1 MANQVGPAAG
11 GGSMTAPGSGAVG
24 ATGVSGASAVA
35 GVGPGGQDVA
45 PFVSQVPGTPVSF
58 PSFHGRVVS
67 WTAVSIITAAFLA
80 GGAALVWGPTWWL
93 FWASVGVAVL
103 GALVGLGTGI
113 FDDWY

>member
-1 MANQVGPAAG
+1 M
-11 GGSMTAPGSGAVG
+11 MAPGSGAAA

-35 GVGPGGQDVA
+35 EVGPGHDVA

-58 PSFHGRVVS
+58 PSFHGRAVS
-67 WTAVSIITAAFLA
+67 WTVVGIIVAAFLA

-93 FWASVGVAVL
+93 FWVSAGAAVL
-103 GALVGLGTGI
+103 GGLIGLATGI